1 MRMSIGIETETTQ
14 IYWCSACYLGNRRD
28 QGDSCKHCTGRM
40 ETAVITT
47 IEPIIVNEEERK
59 SPTGEWT
66 DE

>member
-1 MRMSIGIETETTQ
+1 
-14 IYWCSACYLGNRRD
+14 
-28 QGDSCKHCTGRM
+28 M